1 MSIINKSIIFFVMLG
16 ATCNTAKR
24 NDELRKN
31 NIQSA
36 LNAIRINDTI
46 SLYRVLDTTYLFD
59 LKGKQG
65 TKSVIEAIKKQ
76 LVSCEPNFQKDGTVK
91 NKQYDY
97 TNYTL
102 ELCGVNKLIFRFA
115 DYNTDNKII
124 YLEVKVE
131 NGDMD
136 FKPAILPP
144 KKE

>member
-1 MSIINKSIIFFVMLG
+1 M
-16 ATCNTAKR
+16 R
-24 NDELRKN
+24 EW
-31 NIQSA
+31 
-36 LNAIRINDTI
+36 
-46 SLYRVLDTTYLFD
+46 
-59 LKGKQG
+59 QG

-76 LVSCEPNFQKDGTVK
+76 LVSCKPKFQKDGTVK

-102 ELCGVNKLIFRFA
+102 KLCGVNKLIFRFA

-124 YLEVKVE
+124 YLEAKFE

-136 FKPAILPP
+136 FKPPILPP